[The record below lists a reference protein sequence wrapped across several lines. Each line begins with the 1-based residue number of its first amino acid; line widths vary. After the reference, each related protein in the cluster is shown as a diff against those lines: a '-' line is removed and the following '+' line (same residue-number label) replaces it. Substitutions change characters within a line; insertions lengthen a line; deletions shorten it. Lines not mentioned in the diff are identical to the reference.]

1 MSGGAA
7 TRQADVKDFSVS
19 TLTSRKLEA
28 QVTSFWPHDLGR
40 YLGYGQLLDV
50 LAVNL
55 KQVIARLNLAAAVRG
70 TIAHELSDTVW
81 EIICQSNTNAY

>member
-1 MSGGAA
+1 MSAGAA
-7 TRQADVKDFSVS
+7 TCETDVKHFSVS
-19 TLTSRKLEA
+19 TMASRKLEA
-28 QVTSFWPHDLGR
+28 QLTSFWPHDLSR
-40 YLGYGQLLDV
+40 YLGYGKLLDV

-55 KQVIARLNLAAAVRG
+55 KQVIAWLNLAAAVRG